1 LFHYFKAN
9 FIISVITFYNFNL
22 YICSDVILITRL
34 KNKQFFALQDSFSN
48 SKKKTLQQLVDC
60 VTLSCCKSIQNETSQ
75 NKNNSTNNPLN
86 ANNNN
91 NSLNNNNISNA
102 TIVYYDTPDELEN
115 LFNATAESISA
126 AKAKSFNKV

>member
-1 LFHYFKAN
+1 MSFFELSRPKVS
-9 FIISVITFYNFNL
+9 IETMSRQIETSRPKL
-22 YICSDVILITRL
+22 
-34 KNKQFFALQDSFSN
+34 FALQDSFSN

-60 VTLSCCKSIQNETSQ
+60 VTRSCCKSIHNETSQ

-86 ANNNN
+86 ANNNIN
-91 NSLNNNNISNA
+91 NA

>member
-1 LFHYFKAN
+1 MSFFELSRPKVSIETMSRQIETSRPN
-9 FIISVITFYNFNL
+9 
-22 YICSDVILITRL
+22 
-34 KNKQFFALQDSFSN
+34 FFALQDSFSN

-60 VTLSCCKSIQNETSQ
+60 VTRSCCKSIHNETSQ

-115 LFNATAESISA
+115 LFNATVESISA
-126 AKAKSFNKV
+126 AKAKSFYKV

>member
-1 LFHYFKAN
+1 MSFFELSRPKVS
-9 FIISVITFYNFNL
+9 IETMSRQIETSRPKL
-22 YICSDVILITRL
+22 
-34 KNKQFFALQDSFSN
+34 FALQDSFSN

-60 VTLSCCKSIQNETSQ
+60 VTRSCCKSIHNETSQ
-75 NKNNSTNNPLN
+75 NKNNSANNPLN

-91 NSLNNNNISNA
+91 NNNILNNNNINNA

-126 AKAKSFNKV
+126 AKAKSFKKV